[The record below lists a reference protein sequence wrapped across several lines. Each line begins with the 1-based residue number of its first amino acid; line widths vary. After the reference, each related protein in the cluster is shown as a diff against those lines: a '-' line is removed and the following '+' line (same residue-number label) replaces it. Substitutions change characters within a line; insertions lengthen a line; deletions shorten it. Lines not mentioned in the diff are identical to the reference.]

1 MRVAVKNIL
10 ALLLLAAVLT
20 AGSAAPAHLAAQ
32 ETAGVTITVSGRA
45 ALHIA
50 FVTPN
55 RQTVAGVVS
64 EVITIQVQTGGGRPY
79 PVPANVT
86 VSLTTTSASGAFLSS
101 PVNPVPISTVIIP
114 AGRDSA
120 SFWYVDSVPGTHTMT
135 AAETPAQGW
144 IAGRQTITVI
154 QGGGG
159 GGGGG
164 EGPTPAPTPTPT
176 PTPEPAPAVKA
187 VQLVVGDRSQ
197 EIQVRS
203 DGTVVG
209 SVTVTD
215 AAGTSSVSIRAGTR
229 ISALTPGADGEVAIP
244 VRIEIIPSPD
254 PAPPPPPGYTM
265 VSILYEARAI
275 VQNVP
280 VPISFDRPVTLT
292 FGWDAQKYAGAT
304 DIFVAYYTRDR
315 GWTSTEP
322 PPGHIAEVGRAAG
335 QATHFTPFAVF
346 GRTGPAPSPA
356 RFDVRNLTVFPR
368 EVRAGESVTISAT
381 ITNIGG
387 MRGEYV
393 VRLNIPGLL
402 ETFQTISLAPRET
415 QQVRFTLTPNADG
428 TYPVEL
434 GNAGDFFT
442 VTATPSPP
450 PVRVFTFNWWVYLI
464 MAVLTAAVFVGINYG
479 IIVPAW
485 RRRHPAV
492 IIRRVGRE
500 RENLLL
506 KVRNLTVTPPV
517 SGQGSAVVVTAD
529 VTNVGENAC
538 AYSLVLKVG
547 GIVEALREVNLK
559 PGQKE
564 RVAFTLLKDTPGDY
578 EVDLEGLKGHFV
590 VRPPAPTALE
600 PAHQPEP
607 PRPGDYR

>member
-1 MRVAVKNIL
+1 MRVAIKNIRTL
-10 ALLLLAAVLT
+10 LLLLALVLT
-20 AGSAAPAHLAAQ
+20 AGSTAPAHLAAQ

-55 RQTVAGVVS
+55 RQAAVGQVS
-64 EVITIQVQTGGGRPY
+64 EIITIQVRTGSGRPY
-79 PVPANVT
+79 PVPASVT
-86 VSLTTTSASGAFLSS
+86 VALTTTSASGAFLSS
-101 PVNPVPISTVIIP
+101 LASPIPISTVTIP
-114 AGRDSA
+114 AGQDSA
-120 SFWYVDSVPGTHTMT
+120 SFYYVDYVPGTYTMT
-135 AAETPAQGW
+135 AAETPASGW

-154 QGGGG
+154 PGGGG
-159 GGGGG
+159 GGGPAP
-164 EGPTPAPTPTPT
+164 EPTPTPTPT
-176 PTPEPAPAVKA
+176 PTPEPTPGVKGMT
-187 VQLVVGDRSQ
+187 VFVGDRGQ
-197 EIQVRS
+197 DMPVRS
-203 DGTVVG
+203 DGTVI
-209 SVTVTD
+209 STVTVTD
-215 AAGTSSVSIRAGTR
+215 TAGTSSIVIRAGTR
-229 ISALTPGADGEVAIP
+229 ITALTPAADGEVVIP
-244 VRIEIIPSPD
+244 VRIEVIPSPEPV
-254 PAPPPPPGYTM
+254 PAPPPPGYAM

-275 VQNVP
+275 VENTP

-304 DIFVAYYTRDR
+304 DIFVAYYARDR
-315 GWTSTEP
+315 GWISTEP
-322 PPGHIAEVGRAAG
+322 PPGYIAEAGRAAG
-335 QATHFTPFAVF
+335 QVTHFTPFAVF
-346 GRTGPAPSPA
+346 GRIGPAPSPA

-402 ETFQTISLAPRET
+402 ETFQTINLAPRET
-415 QQVRFTLTPNADG
+415 QQVRFTIVPGADG

-434 GNAGDFFT
+434 GNVGNFFT

-450 PVRVFTFNWWVYLI
+450 PVRVFTFNWWAYLI
-464 MAVLTAAVFVGINYG
+464 MAVLTAAVFLGINYG

-517 SGQGSAVVVTAD
+517 SRQGSTVVVTAD
-529 VTNVGENAC
+529 VTNIGENAC
-538 AYSLVLKVG
+538 NYSLVLKVG
-547 GIVEALREVNLK
+547 GIVEALREVNLR

-564 RVAFTLLKDTPGDY
+564 RVAFTLMKDTPGDY

-590 VRPPAPTALE
+590 VSPPAPTALE
-600 PAHQPEP
+600 PAPQPEP